1 MLEAFTGLAKS
12 YRAGEDIEEGEERR
26 EEGKRRK
33 RRGKKEREEGKEG
46 KIKIVESLDMCQDG
60 TRECNSDYGALWS
73 TLQ

>member
-1 MLEAFTGLAKS
+1 MKVFRHPVGKNSREINQMLKAFTGLAKS

-46 KIKIVESLDMCQDG
+46 KGKLGS
-60 TRECNSDYGALWS
+60 RALE
-73 TLQ
+73 LP